1 MLFTSI
7 KTTAF
12 LISQEQYVLD
22 DVMGYSLWL
31 HGFSFTGIHSSHTH
45 THTRNSYTL
54 IHITITRFKNVA
66 RGPDPFR
73 SNAMLSVSL
82 SVYFLYRTR
91 FSVNRCM
98 CRLPQFILFGECA
111 EEFRQTRKVI

>member
-1 MLFTSI
+1 MLWVIRYGCMVFHLQAFT
-7 KTTAF
+7 A
-12 LISQEQYVLD
+12 
-22 DVMGYSLWL
+22 
-31 HGFSFTGIHSSHTH
+31 H